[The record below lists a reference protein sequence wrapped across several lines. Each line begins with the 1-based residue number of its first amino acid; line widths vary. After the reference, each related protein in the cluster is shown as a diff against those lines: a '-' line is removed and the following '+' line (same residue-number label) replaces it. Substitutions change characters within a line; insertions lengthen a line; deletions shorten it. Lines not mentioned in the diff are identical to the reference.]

1 MVVSIK
7 SLRIASD
14 LDASGYE
21 RGAQAIVSANS
32 EMATSAQRVG
42 VSIKETE
49 TKISVAGAG
58 IAKLEAKFVPAARQ
72 AREFERYLRQ
82 INGALEKDATETERM
97 SVVLAAMQGRLKMSA
112 DAAQLAASGYGQLA
126 IAVDNANAMMRAQDA
141 ERYAARLQELRTKF
155 DGAHVAAIALNS
167 ELSELAELER
177 SGIQITGGYEQAL
190 NSLIL
195 KYDATAQA
203 AKRMADEQAQVIARA
218 RAEQQALN
226 SQQNINSLT
235 GVRSFQAGTARDSAS
250 VFAAAAEEAD
260 RLDQSVAR
268 LRAAIN
274 PLGAAQNRLN
284 AEMAEYDTLARSNL
298 ISTNELIQAQALAQ
312 ARYNATAEAIER
324 DRAANDN
331 GRGLPSY
338 QLRNLMYQGTDLAQG
353 LALGMPIQQ
362 VLMQQGPQLFDALS
376 SGAGGLTGG
385 LRALIGMV
393 SPLAA
398 GFTAIAAGAGI
409 GAKALSDYLASVKA
423 VEVASAG
430 LGRATAGTAQQMEA
444 AAEAGAAAADISISA
459 ARSMEVQFLRTGKIG
474 AQNFE
479 GLIGISKNFAAT
491 FGTDLENASRTLTDL
506 FADPA
511 QGAQQLYRQYG
522 LIEAATASYIQ
533 RLAAQNRVSE
543 AQNVLLTALPQRLAL
558 ASEAT
563 TAFGRAWDKVT
574 TSASNAWDAIGRGV
588 DSALSAPS
596 IDDQIREAAKEL
608 ERFRNAGQTFSFF
621 GSMTGVERGER
632 EASQKLDD
640 LIEQRRRLQAL
651 EADRARTSVNTGLI
665 VKAQDIANLASAND
679 ELRTMKDL
687 EDQIAAIRI
696 GIGAARNSNGGV
708 SSSQIDDLERA
719 ENALTRAK
727 ETRIP
732 AMQKEQQ
739 LAELDLRISNERN
752 PVLRSGL
759 AAEREKLRLAGEVIT
774 TEEAATRTAAAR
786 NQVMRETL
794 ATSSSQLQDMQ
805 AEIEVRRQL
814 AGQVDS
820 GQITLGE
827 ANRRMQEELALR
839 PLIAASAAAEGEEKQ
854 RLLTMIDE
862 LRRAYGDLADSQKI
876 SSAQQIVQGQEERLR
891 SLQMEISLVGQVG
904 GERRRAMAIME
915 AEIQIQRE
923 GIKADSERAQTIRAN
938 AAAIAEL
945 TDTLSVQQAL
955 GDLKFQ
961 GEQIGRTRED
971 QQVYEQLRQL
981 GLDINSSDG
990 RRVTDAIRLNQQLE
1004 QQRELV
1010 DQMSSTLAGMFSQ
1023 PIKDAD
1029 DFISKL
1035 AGGFAS
1041 IGQANLQKTFNSILG
1056 GGLGGLGSTGAGS
1069 STGSGLLTGL
1079 VSGIGK
1085 LFGASNG
1092 AADRSSMVSGRQL
1105 REVSTS
1111 LGQVNKSA
1119 MQVAQQFAGLNE
1131 KADSPVLDSFMMS
1144 SGTWSRL
1151 SAKDTAWC
1159 AAFANASIIQA
1170 GGQGTGSN
1178 LASSFLDWGMG
1189 TNNPQPGDIVVLK
1202 PQSAGSSG
1210 HVGFLAGYGNG
1221 KVQIFGGNQSN
1232 GVNIQTYDASEV
1244 RAFRTSADPN
1254 VLRSA
1259 VSSGMV
1265 DGIQQVQA
1273 SGITRGVSQ
1282 NTVSGSADGSKL
1294 TPGMSG
1300 AAGGAG
1306 GMGAFGSVL
1315 SAGLG
1320 GFGMGV
1326 QSQNPLMGALGGAM
1340 SGWSAGAAMGAAGGP
1355 IGAVIGG
1362 IAGLV
1367 GGIFGKKKQKKQ
1379 ELRQAQQELE
1389 NQIGAIAELM
1399 RTATGNFMGVFEKE
1413 YTTVT
1418 DEFRKAMSL
1427 ADKAKNYQLKDQLE
1441 AAMSGFFDQLTERWN
1456 RGFEG
1461 MLQGMETGQGL
1472 NGAFVSGMDS
1482 VEKMRESLIGFVN
1495 DAKMFSE
1502 ANGDLAGYYAKS
1514 RTPAEPPILN
1524 QYQEYWRGYAG
1535 MSGGMDINEKNVL
1548 PEGYKNVADQMF
1560 NLGVAVWN
1568 DKGGALYNSLSE
1580 LINAARDAG
1589 LEVDQLGM
1597 VTRKAVEPQQ
1607 SYADSVERAR
1617 QAAIKTALSTV
1628 EGASE
1633 LSKFAEELQT
1643 LQGKAASLPALLRDL
1658 GMSAEDASKA
1668 VGSSLNYAITKLRDS
1683 FVSDITGSMADL
1695 NGVGYINDIM
1705 SALSQY
1711 ETRLSDATLLGFDNS
1726 LPVRELS
1733 LSIRDIARQS
1743 DLTKDEL
1750 ALLSGAFPQLQ
1761 FIFNGISTT
1770 SMTLS
1775 DATSQLD
1782 QAYREQTSELDRLID
1797 ASKQGITAIKR
1808 FRDEMRISDKSPL
1821 SPYQQLLE
1829 AQRQFQDISTKARAG
1844 DEDALGQLTQISQ
1857 SYLDEAQSYYASSTE
1872 YYQIWTEVD
1881 RTLLELQTATEGTLS
1896 ETEKQKAALDAQV
1909 KGIIDVNT
1917 SVLSVKD
1924 ALDQY
1929 NRVNTETLSALKGS
1943 LDLLKITGANSVAAA
1958 FSQVNGRP
1966 GTQSELQ
1973 YWQDQVANGRTI
1985 DQVKSAMSGPETQL
1999 LALYREVMG
2008 RDLDA
2013 AGRTFFLNSG
2023 KSMAEIRADLEWAKA
2038 NGAMKMGGIVGAYA
2052 NGGMVSNGLYNVDS
2066 VLARYAGGGNIALA
2080 GGEMVVR
2087 APSVNSRTAPALD
2100 YINRT
2105 GSMPANDSSL
2115 AAEVRNLRQE
2125 LASLKASMEKV
2136 AAVSAASGQVVAEA
2150 VGGTTGAVV
2159 ALRKDIAVSGL
2170 KR

>member
-1 MVVSIK
+1 MVVSLQ
-7 SLRIASD
+7 SLRITSD
-14 LDASGYE
+14 LDATGYE
-21 RGAQAIVSANS
+21 QGAAAIDAANRKIAASSAAAGAAVKVN
-32 EMATSAQRVG
+32 
-42 VSIKETE
+42 E
-49 TKISVAGAG
+49 TKITSSGNALSRLEGQYVAS
-58 IAKLEAKFVPAARQ
+58 
-72 AREFERYLRQ
+72 ARESQRFERSLRAL
-82 INGALEKDATETERM
+82 NGALERDATQLERATAILAGMQTAFGRTVTE
-97 SVVLAAMQGRLKMSA
+97 
-112 DAAQLAASGYGQLA
+112 
-126 IAVDNANAMMRAQDA
+126 
-141 ERYAARLQELRTKF
+141 
-155 DGAHVAAIALNS
+155 
-167 ELSELAELER
+167 AELLER
-177 SGIQITGGYEQAL
+177 G
-190 NSLIL
+190 
-195 KYDATAQA
+195 
-203 AKRMADEQAQVIARA
+203 M
-218 RAEQQALN
+218 
-226 SQQNINSLT
+226 
-235 GVRSFQAGTARDSAS
+235 
-250 VFAAAAEEAD
+250 
-260 RLDQSVAR
+260 
-268 LRAAIN
+268 
-274 PLGAAQNRLN
+274 LGAAQAASRLSQG
-284 AEMAEYDTLARSNL
+284 AAVSVAATERMAAASQRLAF
-298 ISTNELIQAQALAQ
+298 
-312 ARYNATAEAIER
+312 
-324 DRAANDN
+324 ANDN
-331 GRGLPSY
+331 AALNTA
-338 QLRNLMYQGTDLAQG
+338 NLAAQFQDIGVTAAMGMSPLQIALQQGTQISAAFGGQG
-353 LALGMPIQQ
+353 
-362 VLMQQGPQLFDALS
+362 
-376 SGAGGLTGG
+376 
-385 LRALIGMV
+385 
-393 SPLAA
+393 
-398 GFTAIAAGAGI
+398 AAGALRSMGAALVSVFSPLSLVTI
-409 GAKALSDYLASVKA
+409 GL
-423 VEVASAG
+423 
-430 LGRATAGTAQQMEA
+430 T
-444 AAEAGAAAADISISA
+444 AAAAAAIQWVSSA
-459 ARSMEVQFLRTGKIG
+459 SKTESLDEAFARH
-474 AQNFE
+474 
-479 GLIGISKNFAAT
+479 
-491 FGTDLENASRTLTDL
+491 SRT
-506 FADPA
+506 
-511 QGAQQLYRQYG
+511 
-522 LIEAATASYIQ
+522 
-533 RLAAQNRVSE
+533 
-543 AQNVLLTALPQRLAL
+543 
-558 ASEAT
+558 
-563 TAFGRAWDKVT
+563 
-574 TSASNAWDAIGRGV
+574 
-588 DSALSAPS
+588 
-596 IDDQIREAAKEL
+596 
-608 ERFRNAGQTFSFF
+608 
-621 GSMTGVERGER
+621 
-632 EASQKLDD
+632 
-640 LIEQRRRLQAL
+640 
-651 EADRARTSVNTGLI
+651 
-665 VKAQDIANLASAND
+665 
-679 ELRTMKDL
+679 
-687 EDQIAAIRI
+687 
-696 GIGAARNSNGGV
+696 
-708 SSSQIDDLERA
+708 
-719 ENALTRAK
+719 
-727 ETRIP
+727 
-732 AMQKEQQ
+732 
-739 LAELDLRISNERN
+739 
-752 PVLRSGL
+752 
-759 AAEREKLRLAGEVIT
+759 
-774 TEEAATRTAAAR
+774 
-786 NQVMRETL
+786 
-794 ATSSSQLQDMQ
+794 
-805 AEIEVRRQL
+805 
-814 AGQVDS
+814 
-820 GQITLGE
+820 
-827 ANRRMQEELALR
+827 
-839 PLIAASAAAEGEEKQ
+839 
-854 RLLTMIDE
+854 IDE
-862 LRRAYGDLADSQKI
+862 LRRLYGETAKAADNLASAGGAAFSRAMVSKNYSALQKQLTAQSQETILKLRSGNDESGLFSSISNFLNPQANVSSLKNLTGELKNFQSAADYLLETMRQGKPDLVGFNSQIESTFQAMAGASDNPMMLRDAADAVQTIGQSVAGISGKFAAFSDPINRFMAQLSDGKPDVVSFTSEVEKIGQQKGLEKLSADAIAFVKNLVDINDKLRELEAARFQATEAIRDRLASERMDTGQSFYQDRERQWELENRILDAQTQQTMALTDQQRITAAGAMARAQNPVNGVEQRRQVEIAERQERERLDAAWAQSELQRSQGRMEAMLQSRQEI
-876 SSAQQIVQGQEERLR
+876 DLIGRTGAEVEALRFQWQAEAEVRRAAAESGRTVSEAELAAIREQAAEIGRLAQQKAALKALDDLSFER
-891 SLQMEISLVGQVG
+891 
-904 GERRRAMAIME
+904 
-915 AEIQIQRE
+915 
-923 GIKADSERAQTIRAN
+923 D
-938 AAAIAEL
+938 
-945 TDTLSVQQAL
+945 
-955 GDLKFQ
+955 
-961 GEQIGRTRED
+961 QIGRTREE
-971 QQVYEQLRQL
+971 QQVYSQIRQL

-990 RRVTDAIRLNQQLE
+990 RRVADSIRLNQQLE
-1004 QQRELV
+1004 QQRDLV
-1010 DQMSSTLAGMFSQ
+1010 EQMSSTFAGMFSQ

-1029 DFISKL
+1029 DFIAKL

-1041 IGQANLQKTFNSILG
+1041 IGEANLQKTFNSILG
-1056 GGLGGLGSTGAGS
+1056 GGFSSLGGSSSGA
-1069 STGSGLLTGL
+1069 SGASLINGL

-1092 AADRSSMVSGRQL
+1092 AADRSSLVSGRQL

-1178 LASSFLDWGMG
+1178 LASSFMDWGMG

-1265 DGIQQVQA
+1265 DATQQIQA
-1273 SGITRGVSQ
+1273 SGITRGVSPTSPSWQ
-1282 NTVSGSADGSKL
+1282 ANTTLGEFLGVPGASA
-1294 TPGMSG
+1294 TP
-1300 AAGGAG
+1300 AATGGAG
-1306 GMGAFGSVL
+1306 GLGALGGGGFGGLL

-1320 GFGMGV
+1320 GFGMGY
-1326 QSQNPLMGALGGAM
+1326 QSQN
-1340 SGWSAGAAMGAAGGP
+1340 AAMGGIGGALSGFAAGGP

-1362 IAGLV
+1362 IGGLL
-1367 GGIFGKKKQKKQ
+1367 GGIFGRKKQKKQ

-1427 ADKAKNYQLKDQLE
+1427 ADKAKNYQLKDELE

-1524 QYQEYWRGYAG
+1524 QYQEVWTGGLALAG
-1535 MSGGMDINEKNVL
+1535 LDVYEKNVL

-1560 NLGVAVWN
+1560 NLGVQVWN
-1568 DKGGALYNSLSE
+1568 EKGGALYNSLSE

-1633 LSKFAEELQT
+1633 LTKFAEEVQT

-1733 LSIRDIARQS
+1733 LSIKDIARQS

-1761 FIFNGISTT
+1761 FILNGISTT

-1797 ASKQGITAIKR
+1797 ASKQGISAIKR

-1821 SPYQQLLE
+1821 SPYQQLME

-1943 LDLLKITGANSVAAA
+1943 LDLLKITGVNSVAAA
-1958 FSQVNGRP
+1958 FQQVNGRP

-2038 NGAMKMGGIVGAYA
+2038 NGAMRLGGIVGAYA
-2052 NGGMVSNGLYNVDS
+2052 NGGMVGNGLYNVDS

-2087 APSVNSRTAPALD
+2087 APSVNARTAPALD

-2125 LASLKASMEKV
+2125 LASLKASMDKV